1 MAMMTMMITKKLMT
15 NKIDRKFAAK
25 AGSSLH
31 VICKHPIKWL
41 CCPSINLLSPP
52 AEHLSDDVCTLY
64 NHFIIVSLIS
74 CIDVK
79 LTRSNVYARLKPFI
93 SRLLWRQHC
102 DPVIELIADCLQT
115 SAEVEEH
122 PSGWR
127 SDGCNLFH
135 ASIIPIENSLEF
147 AGNTEMEGTFYKHRN
162 SNDHRFLLDFE
173 NQWLVEPF
181 NNNRPL
187 S

>member
-102 DPVIELIADCLQT
+102 DPVIELIADCLL
-115 SAEVEEH
+115 VLR
-122 PSGWR
+122 WR
-127 SDGCNLFH
+127 NIHLDDGVMDVTYFMLQLFQLKTH
-135 ASIIPIENSLEF
+135 LNSQETLKWKARSTNIE
-147 AGNTEMEGTFYKHRN
+147 TQMIT
-162 SNDHRFLLDFE
+162 DF
-173 NQWLVEPF
+173 F
-181 NNNRPL
+181 
-187 S
+187 